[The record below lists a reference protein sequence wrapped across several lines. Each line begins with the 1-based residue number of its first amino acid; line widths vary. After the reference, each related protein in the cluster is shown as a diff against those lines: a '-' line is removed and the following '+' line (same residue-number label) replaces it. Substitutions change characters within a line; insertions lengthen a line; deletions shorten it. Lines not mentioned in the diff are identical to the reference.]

1 MTNFNVFNL
10 VKTLQKVIDGGFGDA
25 NVYIVLPDGTQAKIK
40 KCTLEVGETDD
51 ILIEPEV

>member
-40 KCTLEVGETDD
+40 KCILEVGETDD